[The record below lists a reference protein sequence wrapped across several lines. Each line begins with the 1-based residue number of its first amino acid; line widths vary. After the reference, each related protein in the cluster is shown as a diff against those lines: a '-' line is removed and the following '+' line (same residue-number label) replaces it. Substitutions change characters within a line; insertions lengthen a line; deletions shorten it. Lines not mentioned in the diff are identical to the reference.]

1 MNSSMIGKIEKAHRY
16 AREPERVQIQAIE
29 STFRGGHDEYHVRFD
44 DGAWNCSCHTF
55 SSHVIGTCSHI
66 MAMQQMLGTMLPA
79 NARFWEEEASPLK
92 AGAAVGVAG

>member
-29 STFRGGHDEYHVRFD
+29 TTFRGGHDEYQVRFD
-44 DGAWNCSCHTF
+44 NGQWNCSCNTF

-66 MAMQQMLGTMLPA
+66 MAMQQMFESMLPQE
-79 NARFWEEEASPLK
+79 ARFWDEDTRSASSTP
-92 AGAAVGVAG
+92 VGVAG

>member
-29 STFRGGHDEYHVRFD
+29 STFRGGHDDYRVSFENGR
-44 DGAWNCSCHTF
+44 WNCSCHTF

-66 MAMQQMLGTMLPA
+66 MAMQEMLESMLPQE
-79 NARFWEEEASPLK
+79 ARYWDEDTR
-92 AGAAVGVAG
+92 AAAATPVGVAG

>member
-29 STFRGGHDEYHVRFD
+29 STFRGGHDDYRVSFENGR
-44 DGAWNCSCHTF
+44 WNCSCHTF

-66 MAMQQMLGTMLPA
+66 MAMQHMLESMLPQE
-79 NARFWEEEASPLK
+79 ARYWDDGSPS
-92 AGAAVGVAG
+92 ATSTTVGVAG